1 MRSLKYLIRN
11 RKPLVDRNTGI
22 IDLHYNTDL
31 TINDFHYPI
40 TNNINNNI
48 ITNGGIVFNN
58 LPISPIGLTEGSVW
72 RDGGGILRIVWFLI

>member
-1 MRSLKYLIRN
+1 MRSLKNLIG
-11 RKPLVDRNTGI
+11 RKKLLIDRNTEN
-22 IDLHYNTDL
+22 IDLSWDSANL
-31 TINDFHYPI
+31 TIGDFYPI

-72 RDGGGILRIVWFLI
+72 RDGGGILRIV